1 MLSNDLYQSVTGQ
14 QPHTLS
20 YSYDLDGNRTGVQY
34 PSGSQLGLGYNGRNL
49 PASIVVEGTSMAAFR
64 YDGNGKR
71 VSRTLENG
79 ITTTATYDTASRL
92 TGLSSPVASYSYS
105 LDRLGRRT
113 TRSETTSLG
122 VKSDSYAYDPISQ
135 LTGVNYAGGAR
146 STYAYDALGNR
157 TSVVATL
164 DSSTTIIPYLANA
177 CNQYTQIGGLLVSSD
192 ANGNLTS
199 SANAS

>member
-1 MLSNDLYQSVTGQ
+1 MTHY
-14 QPHTLS
+14 
-20 YSYDLDGNRTGVQY
+20 
-34 PSGSQLGLGYNGRNL
+34 
-49 PASIVVEGTSMAAFR
+49 
-64 YDGNGKR
+64 
-71 VSRTLENG
+71 
-79 ITTTATYDTASRL
+79 
-92 TGLSSPVASYSYS
+92 SYSYS
-105 LDRLGRRT
+105 LDSLGRRT

>member
-1 MLSNDLYQSVTGQ
+1 
-14 QPHTLS
+14 
-20 YSYDLDGNRTGVQY
+20 
-34 PSGSQLGLGYNGRNL
+34 
-49 PASIVVEGTSMAAFR
+49 MATFR

-79 ITTTATYDTASRL
+79 ISTTATYDTASRL

-105 LDRLGRRT
+105 LDSLGRRT
-113 TRSETTSLG
+113 TRSESTALG

-135 LTGVNYAGGAR
+135 LTGVNYASGAR

-157 TSVVATL
+157 TTV
-164 DSSTTIIPYLANA
+164 TTTASGSGSGSGSGNSIIIPYLANA

-192 ANGNLTS
+192 ANGNLTRFCERLLS
-199 SANAS
+199 S

>member
-49 PASIVVEGTSMAAFR
+49 PASIVVEGTSMATFR

-105 LDRLGRRT
+105 LDSLGRRT
-113 TRSETTSLG
+113 TRSESTSLG

-135 LTGVNYAGGAR
+135 LTGVNYASGAR

-164 DSSTTIIPYLANA
+164 GSSTTIIPYLANA

-199 SANAS
+199 SANAF